1 MLVVWRLSACRHG
14 KVGLEDDCFIGGV
27 NAPTCLMCGRTRGPD
42 EMRVGSPAQTR
53 NSGFTGSSHC
63 GVWGWWSKRPRGRG
77 QCRGTT
83 TEHRSS
89 PWAPHQ
95 PKLACN
101 SGTRTFCS
109 ARKRCNSNGAIST
122 FEIRVGEL
130 HATFLRN
137 HNMRRHKGTTKCPK
151 QETTQ
156 AQKTPTTP
164 TAATTATSTGALH
177 PLCGGA
183 PDMGHCTRY
192 VAVHP
197 NRRGALPTDR
207 VQCPNIQEQT
217 RNWHT
222 EPLTA
227 APLHAQLGP
236 TGGRTGTPPTP
247 PPAPRPTPTPPT
259 PLHAK
264 SPITPGV
271 MLPNCCRTVRPGAGS
286 MRWPV
291 TSSPRPSR
299 RVNALKSG

>member
-1 MLVVWRLSACRHG
+1 MLCEPRS
-14 KVGLEDDCFIGGV
+14 GGDEAGAGAAGGGEAGSGAAV
-27 NAPTCLMCGRTRGPD
+27 LIAHMTR
-42 EMRVGSPAQTR
+42 SPAGR
-53 NSGFTGSSHC
+53 VCGSSHC
-63 GVWGWWSKRPRGRG
+63 GVWGWWSKRPGGRG

-151 QETTQ
+151 QKTTQ

-177 PLCGGA
+177 PLCGAA
-183 PDMGHCTRY
+183 PDMGRCTRY

-217 RNWHT
+217 RNWPT

-264 SPITPGV
+264 SPVCGQGV
-271 MLPNCCRTVRPGAGS
+271 RTIGICACS
-286 MRWPV
+286 
-291 TSSPRPSR
+291 
-299 RVNALKSG
+299 